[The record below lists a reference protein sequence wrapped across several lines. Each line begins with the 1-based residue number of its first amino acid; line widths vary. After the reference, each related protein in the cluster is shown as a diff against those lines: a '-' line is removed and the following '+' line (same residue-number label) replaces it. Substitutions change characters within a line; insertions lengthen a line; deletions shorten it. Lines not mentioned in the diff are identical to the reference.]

1 MYNRFK
7 KFAQKRWPGSLRDLR
22 LLADE
27 VMYLTTKGKIAKL
40 PYPPRHISIT
50 ITGACTNQCVYCC
63 HHSLDS
69 RDDPASKHLYNLKFT
84 LSYGDFCRMVD
95 MAYQARVPHIHIVA
109 AGEPFLHK
117 DIMKMMDYVIEKY
130 GEVSFQSNFDKR
142 IFEENNL
149 VKAIVDRADY
159 ITYITTDI
167 LSSDP
172 GKHQEIKKGSNY
184 KDLLGIMQKIG
195 KKTGILFDVHL
206 ILTRHNYQD
215 MDKLVEDLYH
225 RGINFR
231 FSIVN
236 LSPHNFND
244 FTAFDAVYESD
255 DAEIEKEL
263 DKVKRICQKLGV
275 PVSIPVPFDRPTSKC
290 GVFWSRLQA
299 IPSWDIPKEK
309 WIGNMIPGDC
319 NAVVK
324 GKIRSLGNIFDYDN
338 LFDLWNNEVLVKIRR
353 DLIHNKYP
361 DKECQNCQ
369 NYLLTVKQL
378 KE

>member
-27 VMYLTTKGKIAKL
+27 VMYLATKGKIAKL

-95 MAYQARVPHIHIVA
+95 IAYQARVPHIHIVA

-184 KDLLGIMQKIG
+184 KDLLGIMLKISE
-195 KKTGILFDVHL
+195 KTDILFDVHL
-206 ILTRHNYQD
+206 ILTKYNYQN
-215 MDKLVEDLYH
+215 MDKLVEDLYN

-244 FTAFDAVYESD
+244 FTAFDAVYESN
-255 DAEIEKEL
+255 DAEIKKEL
-263 DKVKRICQKLGV
+263 DKVKDTCQKLGV
-275 PVSIPVPFDRPTSKC
+275 PVLIPKPFDRPTSKC
-290 GVFWSRLQA
+290 GVFWSRLQT
-299 IPSWDIPKEK
+299 IPSWDIP
-309 WIGNMIPGDC
+309 
-319 NAVVK
+319 
-324 GKIRSLGNIFDYDN
+324 
-338 LFDLWNNEVLVKIRR
+338 
-353 DLIHNKYP
+353 
-361 DKECQNCQ
+361 
-369 NYLLTVKQL
+369 
-378 KE
+378 